1 MLKNNIE
8 KALVILIIFSVL
20 SSIGLQFLQ
29 KNSGQIKQADEI
41 KDIYNLHDGYIYFGR
56 PSCPA
61 CKRFKPILNLI
72 SKERNLKFN
81 YFNSDYFRNEKNVP
95 ENSLM
100 MIFQKY
106 NIDSIPHLAYIE
118 DGEIQE
124 IITSDTL
131 GNKDKSKAY
140 RNVNKMLDNIEGN
153 HSIGLYYLS
162 CLLLLFG
169 VFVFQIVSYKGDK
182 LTKKLNYLL
191 MLSLVGSLF
200 LFISRYMQF
209 SKSGLDFAK
218 DSKVS
223 FLVSLATIIVIAG
236 SFLINRSKI
245 NNN

>member
-1 MLKNNIE
+1 MFKNNIE

-106 NIDSIPHLAYIE
+106 NVDSIPHLAYIE
-118 DGEIQE
+118 NGEIQK
-124 IITSDTL
+124 ILTSDTL
-131 GNKDKSKAY
+131 
-140 RNVNKMLDNIEGN
+140 
-153 HSIGLYYLS
+153 
-162 CLLLLFG
+162 
-169 VFVFQIVSYKGDK
+169 
-182 LTKKLNYLL
+182 
-191 MLSLVGSLF
+191 
-200 LFISRYMQF
+200 
-209 SKSGLDFAK
+209 
-218 DSKVS
+218 
-223 FLVSLATIIVIAG
+223 
-236 SFLINRSKI
+236 
-245 NNN
+245 

>member
-1 MLKNNIE
+1 MFKNNIE

-106 NIDSIPHLAYIE
+106 NVDSIPHLAYIE
-118 DGEIQE
+118 NGEIQK
-124 IITSDTL
+124 ILTSDTL
-131 GNKDKSKAY
+131 GDKDKSKVY

-162 CLLLLFG
+162 
-169 VFVFQIVSYKGDK
+169 
-182 LTKKLNYLL
+182 
-191 MLSLVGSLF
+191 
-200 LFISRYMQF
+200 
-209 SKSGLDFAK
+209 
-218 DSKVS
+218 
-223 FLVSLATIIVIAG
+223 
-236 SFLINRSKI
+236 
-245 NNN
+245 